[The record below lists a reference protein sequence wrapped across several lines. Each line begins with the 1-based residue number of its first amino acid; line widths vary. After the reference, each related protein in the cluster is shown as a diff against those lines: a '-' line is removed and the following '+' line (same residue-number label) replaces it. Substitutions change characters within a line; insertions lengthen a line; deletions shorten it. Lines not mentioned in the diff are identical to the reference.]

1 MIDATTAKNEQKTSS
16 PRKYNTI
23 LIIKVSVQ
31 SNQYNLVRR
40 NQA

>member
-1 MIDATTAKNEQKTSS
+1 MQQQQQKNEQKTSS